1 MAFRGIILSAF
12 LVFCAGTPL
21 QAEAPRLTVA
31 LGQQLGPDSPELQ
44 LRYSGDPV
52 LMELQPA
59 IGLSVAANGSAWL
72 GAGIVGTW
80 RAPSNGVFLRGR
92 FMPGAYRQGRGRDL
106 SGPLQFRS
114 SLELGFQRADGLE
127 YGVGADHRSSAGI
140 HRPNPGLDSVFLF
153 ASFPY

>member
-1 MAFRGIILSAF
+1 MALRGFILSTA
-12 LVFCAGTPL
+12 LVFCAAAPL
-21 QAEAPRLTVA
+21 QAESARVTVA

-52 LMELQPA
+52 LMKLQPV
-59 IGLSVAANGSAWL
+59 IGLSVAANGSVWL

-80 RAPSNGVFLRGR
+80 RAPSNGMFLRGR

-106 SGPLQFRS
+106 SGPMQFRS
-114 SLELGFQRADGLE
+114 SLEMGFQRADGLE
-127 YGVGADHRSSAGI
+127 YGIGADHRSSAGL
-140 HRPNPGLDSVFLF
+140 HRPNPGLDSLFLF